1 MSKKN
6 REQLRESFLFA
17 VPSTQGDLSF
27 IEIVQANNLSKL
39 ATRIGYISA
48 AVSGGKMS
56 PKDAEAHIKDLYKV
70 WKESNKSLQSSWK

>member
-1 MSKKN
+1 MSKNN

-17 VPSTQGDLSF
+17 VPHTQGDLSF
-27 IEIVQANNLSKL
+27 IEIVQSNNLSIL

-56 PKDAEAHIKDLYKV
+56 PKDAEARIKDLYKV

>member
-17 VPSTQGDLSF
+17 VPHTQGDLSF
-27 IEIVQANNLSKL
+27 IEIVQSNNLSVL

-56 PKDAEAHIKDLYKV
+56 PKDAEARIKDLYKV

>member
-1 MSKKN
+1 MSKNN

-17 VPSTQGDLSF
+17 VPHTQGDLSF
-27 IEIVQANNLSKL
+27 IEIVHSNNLSVL

-56 PKDAEAHIKDLYKV
+56 PKDAEARIKDLYKV

>member
-1 MSKKN
+1 MSKSN

-17 VPSTQGDLSF
+17 VPHTQGDLSF
-27 IEIVQANNLSKL
+27 IEIVQSNNLSIL

-56 PKDAEAHIKDLYKV
+56 PKDAEARIKDLYKV